1 MFCSVCGSQT
11 QAGNINGPKA
21 GLVVVPM
28 KKTEYYVMKY
38 NYNYADIINFT
49 LKNRHTYIVIE
60 VGRILCHSVI
70 SQRANKSFTNG
81 TAILNIKYN
90 VSI

>member
-1 MFCSVCGSQT
+1 MSCSVCGSQT

-21 GLVVVPM
+21 GLVVVSV

-38 NYNYADIINFT
+38 NYNYADII

-60 VGRILCHSVI
+60 VGRILHHSII